1 MLVVRPFTSPTISK
15 KSWTPRPLSASR
27 ATSRAIREV
36 IGRWR
41 RERAGDRPALIT
53 TMAPKATTNSII
65 RTTWGVERPQ
75 GAKESTKV
83 QTISSVW
90 CQGRQWT
97 WVGRRKRALSSLKCQ
112 VFIHQLLK
120 LRPAS
125 TARWMVALQI
135 LAMRHLTTSLACPQ
149 VTKRKASTQA
159 SRI

>member
-1 MLVVRPFTSPTISK
+1 MPVVHPFTSQTISK
-15 KSWTPRPLSASR
+15 KLWTPRPQSAYR

-41 RERAGDRPALIT
+41 RERAGDKLALIT
-53 TMAPKATTNSII
+53 TMAPRATTNSII
-65 RTTWGVERPQ
+65 RTTWGVEQPQ

-83 QTISSVW
+83 QTMSSVW
-90 CQGRQWT
+90 CQGRQWI
-97 WVGRRKRALSSLKCQ
+97 WVGRRKKALSSLKCQ

-125 TARWMVALQI
+125 KARSMVALQI
-135 LAMRHLTTSLACPQ
+135 LVMGHLTTSLAYPQ

-159 SRI
+159 SRT